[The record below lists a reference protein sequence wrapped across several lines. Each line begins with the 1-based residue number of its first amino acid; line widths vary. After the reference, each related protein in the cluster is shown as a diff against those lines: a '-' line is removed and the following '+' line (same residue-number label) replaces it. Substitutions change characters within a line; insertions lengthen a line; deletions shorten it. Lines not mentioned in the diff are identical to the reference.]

1 MARLALAAPMASVQ
15 IDKKE
20 LKSLTQP
27 AGKEVRNSTKT
38 KRVLHI
44 LLKII
49 VAVVMAI
56 LLIIATVYTVNKISS
71 HAEQKRMEPYGQRIA
86 VDGKQMNV
94 FIQGQGEETIVILPG
109 YGTAAPALD
118 FQPLISE
125 LIPYYK
131 VVVIE
136 PFGYG
141 LSDRTQKER
150 STANIASEIHEA
162 LQSLQI
168 NRYILMAHSISGLYS
183 LDYVNQY
190 PDEVRAFIGLDSSVP
205 SLSEQKIDSS
215 DTEPVKWFRNLGF
228 ARLQL
233 KLSADP
239 YEGLPYDQQT
249 KEQLNIMIRKNM
261 YNNTQLNEAV
271 SMYSN
276 FKAAEQLNFPPDLPI
291 LFFVQANHPVTD
303 RWIPEHEK
311 QLEESVHGEM
321 VLLDAGHYLYR
332 SHPKEI
338 SDKIRDFTGGI
349 K

>member
-1 MARLALAAPMASVQ
+1 M
-15 IDKKE
+15 
-20 LKSLTQP
+20 TQP
-27 AGKEVRNSTKT
+27 AEKKIRIGTKT

-44 LLKII
+44 LLKVI
-49 VAVVMAI
+49 VAVVIAI
-56 LLIIATVYTVNKISS
+56 LLFVAIVHTINKISS
-71 HAEQKRMEPYGQRIA
+71 HSEQKRMEPYGQHVS

-94 FIQGQGEETIVILPG
+94 SIQGQGEETVVILPG
-109 YGTAAPALD
+109 YGTAAPGLD
-118 FQPLISE
+118 FKPLIAE
-125 LIPYYK
+125 LSPYYK

-141 LSDRTQKER
+141 LSDQTEKER
-150 STANIASEIHEA
+150 STANIVSEIHQA

-168 NRYILMAHSISGLYS
+168 NRYILMAHSISGIYS
-183 LDYVNQY
+183 LGYVNQY

-205 SLSEQKIDSS
+205 ALSEQKIDSS
-215 DTEPVKWFRNLGF
+215 VTEPIKWFRNLGF

-239 YEGLPYDQQT
+239 YDGLPYDEQT
-249 KEQLNIMIRKNM
+249 KEQLNILIRKNM
-261 YNNTQLNEAV
+261 YNTTQLNEAV

-276 FKAAEQLNFPPDLPI
+276 FKAAEQLTFPPNLPV

-303 RWIPEHEK
+303 QWISEHEK
-311 QLEESVHGEM
+311 QIEESVYGEM

-338 SDKIRDFTGGI
+338 AETFRGFMGEI
-349 K
+349 